1 MCTMRVVDGAIRT
14 IRRTIGAECLAA
26 IVIFALVSGWRF
38 TPPPRALATVAPP
51 ATRMVHI
58 HGERLMAT
66 LTLSPGLGGANR
78 VRIDVLG
85 GDFQPIVLRELT
97 VSLTPVD
104 HSIEERTISAR
115 PVDGAFAI
123 DALFVPVAGAW
134 TLEVSAWID
143 DFTKVDLDDR
153 VEFAN

>member
-1 MCTMRVVDGAIRT
+1 
-14 IRRTIGAECLAA
+14 
-26 IVIFALVSGWRF
+26 
-38 TPPPRALATVAPP
+38 
-51 ATRMVHI
+51 MVHI

-66 LTLSPGLGGANR
+66 LTLSPGRVGANR

-85 GDFQPIVLRELT
+85 GDFQPIALRELT
-97 VSLTPVD
+97 LSLTPVD
-104 HSIEERTISAR
+104 HSIEERTIPAR
-115 PVDGAFAI
+115 PVDGAFEI